1 MVSHAP
7 TRTTPANWAVFA
19 LGFRTFFVAAG
30 AAGLALIAV
39 WVYAF
44 AHGANPGRYYGG
56 GIGWHGHEMLFG
68 YTMAV
73 VAGFLLTAVRNWTG
87 RDTPSGA
94 GLASLA
100 LLWLAGRVAPFAG
113 GWLPDWAIATIDLA
127 FLPAVAAVL
136 APPLRA
142 AGQRHNQIFLILL
155 GLLTLANLLIH
166 LQALG
171 VTAATGHAGTYLA
184 VQLLVLLIVVI
195 AGRVL
200 PFFTE
205 RAVPGAR
212 PWRHTWI
219 EALAVGSAALLA
231 ATVPFLA
238 PSLPLALLT
247 LAAAAVHGVR
257 LAGWYHRHIW
267 GKPILWVLHL
277 GYAWLVVGFALQ
289 GLAFWGIGTPLLAV
303 HAFTAGAI
311 GTLTL
316 GMMARVS
323 LGHTGREMHAPA
335 PAAAAF
341 VLITLAAALRVLV
354 PLAAPA
360 RYLDAIVAAG
370 ICWSAAFVLFL
381 WVYVPVLLRP
391 RVDGRPG

>member
-1 MVSHAP
+1 MNHAR
-7 TRTTPANWAVFA
+7 TRTAPANWALFA
-19 LGFRTFFVAAG
+19 LGFRPFFLAAG
-30 AAGLALIAV
+30 AAGLALIAA

-44 AHGANPGRYYGG
+44 THGADPGPYYGS

-87 RDTPSGA
+87 RDTPSGT
-94 GLASLA
+94 GLAALA

-113 GWLPDWAIATIDLA
+113 AWLPGWAIAAIDLA
-127 FLPAVAAVL
+127 FLPAVAAAL
-136 APPLRA
+136 APSLLTG
-142 AGQRHNQIFLILL
+142 GQRRNRIFLGLL

-171 VTAATGHAGTYLA
+171 VTGATAHAGTYLA
-184 VQLLVLLIVVI
+184 VQLVVLLMVII

-205 RAVPGAR
+205 RALPAAR
-212 PWRHTWI
+212 PWRNAWI
-219 EALAVGSAALLA
+219 EGLAIGSAALLA

-238 PSLPLALLT
+238 PSLPLALLS
-247 LAAAAVHGVR
+247 LAAAIVHALR
-257 LAGWYHRHIW
+257 LAGWHHRDMW
-267 GKPILWVLHL
+267 SKPILWVLHL

-289 GLAFWGIGTPLLAV
+289 GLAFWGVGTPLLAL

-323 LGHTGREMHAPA
+323 LGHTGREMRAPA
-335 PAAAAF
+335 PAAAGF
-341 VLITLAAALRVLV
+341 VLITLAAVLRVLG
-354 PLAAPA
+354 PLAVPGW
-360 RYLDAIVAAG
+360 YLDTIVAAG
-370 ICWSAAFVLFL
+370 ICWSAAFASFL
-381 WVYVPVLLRP
+381 WVYAPVLLRP
-391 RVDGRPG
+391 RADGRPG